1 MCSSDLTLFPCLR
14 LRLLPGLGQRPG
26 HADAG
31 RAGEGR
37 SHGDLRRVRR
47 GGHGPDRGP
56 DGDGRVPG
64 PAGGHR
70 PGPVQPGVAVL
81 HGGQHGSHEV
91 PQGAVGRR
99 ISDGVKKIG
108 GSIASPDLF

>member
-1 MCSSDLTLFPCLR
+1 MLF
-14 LRLLPGLGQRPG
+14 
-26 HADAG
+26 
-31 RAGEGR
+31 R
-37 SHGDLRRVRR
+37 S
-47 GGHGPDRGP
+47 GHGPDRGP

-70 PGPVQPGVAVL
+70 PGPVQPGAAVL

-99 ISDGVKKIG
+99 ISDGVKKNKKEPG
-108 GSIASPDLF
+108 EALLPPVCFRFRR